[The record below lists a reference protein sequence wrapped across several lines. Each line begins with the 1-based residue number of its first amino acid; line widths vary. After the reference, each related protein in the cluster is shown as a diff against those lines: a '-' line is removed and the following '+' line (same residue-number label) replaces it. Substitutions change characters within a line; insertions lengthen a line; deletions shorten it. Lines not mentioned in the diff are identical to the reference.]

1 MRWDILGGMQTSVPD
16 RLEAGSVTVM
26 SLVAGSDQHIYAHDI
41 RTTVARIL
49 EFRARNGYSKWAS
62 VALCSKLNVG
72 TNPSLLECPWEIR
85 PRKISIAIFLERGWV
100 SRWSRQINSRARRC
114 DLGHLFSLLKLLLS
128 HARARR
134 DDRPPGLRR
143 LKSLPQP
150 CQ

>member
-85 PRKISIAIFLERGWV
+85 PRKISIAIFLEKGV
-100 SRWSRQINSRARRC
+100 
-114 DLGHLFSLLKLLLS
+114 
-128 HARARR
+128 
-134 DDRPPGLRR
+134 GLA
-143 LKSLPQP
+143 LVTPDKQP
-150 CQ
+150 CSTVRFGTPV